1 MYANQLLAIR
11 FFPWI
16 GVYTIILGII
26 KNFLVF
32 LAVTHFICL
41 LRNIYHTNFFNNYF
55 ILLDFGNMPAVL
67 MNSKIDIMI
76 VFYTNL
82 AS

>member
-1 MYANQLLAIR
+1 MDRRLYYNTR
-11 FFPWI
+11 NNKEFSC
-16 GVYTIILGII
+16 
-26 KNFLVF
+26 F
-32 LAVTHFICL
+32 LAVTQSICL
-41 LRNIYHTNFFNNYF
+41 SRNVVQVIIFHTNFFNNYF

>member
-1 MYANQLLAIR
+1 MDRRLYYNTR
-11 FFPWI
+11 NNKEFSC
-16 GVYTIILGII
+16 
-26 KNFLVF
+26 F
-32 LAVTHFICL
+32 LAV
-41 LRNIYHTNFFNNYF
+41 LRSLHVVQLIIFHTNFFNNYF

>member
-1 MYANQLLAIR
+1 MDRRLYYNTR
-11 FFPWI
+11 NNKEFSC
-16 GVYTIILGII
+16 
-26 KNFLVF
+26 F
-32 LAVTHFICL
+32 LAVT
-41 LRNIYHTNFFNNYF
+41 LRSLHVVQLIIFHTNFFNNYF